1 MTLLRLAAALMVVG
15 VVFVGWEWVVG
26 RRDRRTAAVATG
38 EATVLALFAAL
49 FFGSLGHGGWW
60 LVFPLVGV
68 LASGRDRWLTPAA
81 AATGTGPHVR
91 ATALVAIRYLLV
103 GGLLSLLYR

>member
-1 MTLLRLAAALMVVG
+1 MTLLRLAAALMVAG

-26 RRDRRTAAVATG
+26 RRDRRTAAVAAG

-60 LVFPLVGV
+60 LVFPLIGV
-68 LASGRDRWLTPAA
+68 LASGRDRWLAPR
-81 AATGTGPHVR
+81 ATGPGTAVLIR
-91 ATALVAIRYLLV
+91 ATVIVATRYLLA

>member
-1 MTLLRLAAALMVVG
+1 MTLLSLAAAVTVAG
-15 VVFVGWEWVVG
+15 IVFVGWEWAVG
-26 RRDRRTAAVATG
+26 RRDRRTAAVTAA

-60 LVFPLVGV
+60 LVFPLIGV
-68 LASGRDRWLTPAA
+68 LASGRDRWLAPGASA
-81 AATGTGPHVR
+81 LGTKALVR
-91 ATALVAIRYLLV
+91 ATLLTATRYLLV